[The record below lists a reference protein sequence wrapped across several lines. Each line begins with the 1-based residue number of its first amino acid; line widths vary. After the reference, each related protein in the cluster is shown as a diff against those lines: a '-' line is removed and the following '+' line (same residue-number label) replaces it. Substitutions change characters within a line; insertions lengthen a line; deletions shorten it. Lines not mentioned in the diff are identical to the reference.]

1 MITVLDVE
9 TTTTYVESKDK
20 DSPSPFIPENKLVC
34 VGYLGVDKKCVWF
47 YHKDR
52 EADQGGFEQV
62 QKVLDDTTLLVGHN
76 VKFDLQWLL
85 EAGFKYTGNIYDT
98 MLAQYILNGSQK
110 SPLSLLYLAEKYDV
124 ARKAVD
130 LLVEYE
136 GKGMEEIPWEIV
148 EEYNLADLQATLE
161 VAWKQLDQLGSSW
174 DEFDTHS

>member
-1 MITVLDVE
+1 M
-9 TTTTYVESKDK
+9 
-20 DSPSPFIPENKLVC
+20 
-34 VGYLGVDKKCVWF
+34 
-47 YHKDR
+47 
-52 EADQGGFEQV
+52 
-62 QKVLDDTTLLVGHN
+62 LDDTTLLVGHN

-98 MLAQYILNGSQK
+98 MLAQYILNRSQK

-161 VAWKQLDQLGSSW
+161 VAEKQLDQLGSSW